1 MNGSF
6 ETFGLALYLFTTMTG
21 SVPDAEAKLSAAL
34 SGLSAEDAKLARALA
49 ADGQAHLF
57 AAWPPSPED
66 DDRKRALL
74 AQARALDAGAPGGGG
89 LAAYAQRAR
98 ALLAD
103 AKAGVNPL
111 DGWVPKL
118 ATGETLALGT
128 AEWDEREA
136 KGLEEAGGVCFVLVA
151 GGLGERLG
159 YSGIKISLPSETVTG
174 RSYLQLY
181 ARQILALQARSRA
194 PRGFLPLAI
203 MTSDDTHEA
212 TAALLADNANF
223 GLDAP
228 GQLTLIK
235 QQKVPAL
242 ADSDARLA
250 LEPDDAYL
258 LQAKPHGH
266 GDVHALL
273 HSSGLAARWLGDG
286 RSHVFFFQDT
296 NAPAIVPSLAPFV
309 GVSTAL
315 ALDANSMCVPRAPGQ
330 EIGAVV
336 RLEST
341 LEPGRAMTVNVEYN
355 QLDPLLRATV
365 SPAGDAADP
374 ATGFSPYPGNINQ
387 LLFALPAYVAT
398 LDRTGGVMGEF
409 VNPKYKDAARET
421 FKKPTRLECMMQAR
435 DLPEIFFGRD
445 VRSRPPAATPSPPAP
460 PSPLRRPLTI
470 LSSHASP
477 RGTRA
482 GLPQGAAAVGER
494 RLHVLRRRGVLLALQ
509 ERARRRGDRAARRQ
523 AARVCRERRGRDV
536 RARRRAAARRR
547 LRGCARGAQGLRRR
561 DGRARPRR
569 RARPELCAH
578 AQRRARGAARATR
591 GQALGAR
598 EPRRA
603 RLRGRDRHARSRRR
617 ARARRVGARRKD
629 RRRLAQR
636 EKSRYHIRAARH

>member
-1 MNGSF
+1 
-6 ETFGLALYLFTTMTG
+6 MT
-21 SVPDAEAKLSAAL
+21 DDAKLSAAL

-74 AQARALDAGAPGGGG
+74 AQARALNAGAPGGGG

-250 LEPDDAYL
+250 LEPDDAYR

-273 HSSGLAARWLGDG
+273 HSSGLASRWLGDG
-286 RSHVFFFQDT
+286 RKYVFFFQDT

-309 GVSTAL
+309 GVSAAL

-341 LEPGRAMTVNVEYN
+341 AEPGKSMTVNVEYN

-435 DLPEIFFGRD
+435 ARRGALFLGRAIFSVATPPFDLLLAARGARRTIPRRCRRRRASASRAATPKRASRRARTRPTPRPP
-445 VRSRPPAATPSPPAP
+445 RSAAASRPRAPRAPRPRRTRSAPRCCAPPAARS
-460 PSPLRRPLTI
+460 
-470 LSSHASP
+470 
-477 RGTRA
+477 
-482 GLPQGAAAVGER
+482 
-494 RLHVLRRRGVLLALQ
+494 
-509 ERARRRGDRAARRQ
+509 RARRP
-523 AARVCRERRGRDV
+523 
-536 RARRRAAARRR
+536 
-547 LRGCARGAQGLRRR
+547 
-561 DGRARPRR
+561 RPTV
-569 RARPELCAH
+569 A
-578 AQRRARGAARATR
+578 
-591 GQALGAR
+591 
-598 EPRRA
+598 
-603 RLRGRDRHARSRRR
+603 
-617 ARARRVGARRKD
+617 
-629 RRRLAQR
+629 
-636 EKSRYHIRAARH
+636 